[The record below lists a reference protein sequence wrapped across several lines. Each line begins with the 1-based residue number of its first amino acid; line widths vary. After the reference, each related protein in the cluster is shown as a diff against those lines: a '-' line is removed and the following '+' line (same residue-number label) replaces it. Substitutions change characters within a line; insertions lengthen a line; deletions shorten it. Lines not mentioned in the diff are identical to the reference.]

1 VPALPAWTA
10 TSLERGGGSGEG
22 RRCTWYSF
30 SQRNRLGGGAEAK
43 GSTPARHRAAP
54 TAVANSSKPMRAC
67 ARVPLVGPCTLVIIC
82 ILRNTRAVR
91 PSIDGTGC
99 HGQPAGLR
107 SGSRGLDQV
116 CAPVA
121 QNRARAREAPAQRT
135 GRRRTHMQAMSA
147 SVTRVSEGSVLAIIL
162 RSPAS
167 MYPLPFVSSSAK
179 SCASCS
185 CGDLLAAYRSTCR
198 VLTRQP
204 SPHSI
209 AHTEWL
215 TRQPYTIAQTRA
227 VRWSEAHASSH
238 QRREVVL

>member
-1 VPALPAWTA
+1 MLALPAWAA

-30 SQRNRLGGGAEAK
+30 SQRNRHGGGAEAK
-43 GSTPARHRAAP
+43 GWSPAPHRPAP
-54 TAVANSSKPMRAC
+54 TAVANSSMPIRAC
-67 ARVPLVGPCTLVIIC
+67 ARVPFVGPCALVIIC
-82 ILRNTRAVR
+82 ILRNVR

-99 HGQPAGLR
+99 YWAARGLP
-107 SGSRGLDQV
+107 SGSRGLDHV
-116 CAPVA
+116 CLPVA
-121 QNRARAREAPAQRT
+121 QNRVRAREAPAQRT

-167 MYPLPFVSSSAK
+167 IYPLPLVSSSAK

-198 VLTRQP
+198 VLARQP
-204 SPHSI
+204 SPHTI
-209 AHTEWL
+209 AHMEWL
-215 TRQPYTIAQTRA
+215 SRQPHTIAQTRA
-227 VRWSEAHASSH
+227 VRWREAHASSH